1 MKEYKFQED
10 LDMKKILGTTM
21 LTILGTGLTI
31 AATLINSVAD
41 KQSLEE
47 QVAKEVAKQLSE
59 MNK

>member
-1 MKEYKFQED
+1 
-10 LDMKKILGTTM
+10 MKKILGTTM

-31 AATLINSVAD
+31 AATSNNSVAD

>member
-1 MKEYKFQED
+1 
-10 LDMKKILGTTM
+10 MKKILGTTM

-31 AATLINSVAD
+31 AETLINSVAD